1 MRDSFFPLF
10 AVEDSL
16 DLTTDRATTR
26 KFGLVVINVLKLR
39 ARMPFTAVS
48 ANELLAFLGNLLSLC
63 RCRAMK
69 AKTLRLS
76 DGCRALSRGLEPVYG
91 AVCHVNDYTK

>member
-10 AVEDSL
+10 TVDDSP
-16 DLTTDRATTR
+16 DFTTDRATAR
-26 KFGLVVINVLKLR
+26 KFGLVVIDVLKLR

-63 RCRAMK
+63 RCRTV
-69 AKTLRLS
+69 KTKTFCLS
-76 DGCRALSRGLEPVYG
+76 YGCRALSRGLEPVYG
-91 AVCHVNDYTK
+91 AVCHVNDYTN